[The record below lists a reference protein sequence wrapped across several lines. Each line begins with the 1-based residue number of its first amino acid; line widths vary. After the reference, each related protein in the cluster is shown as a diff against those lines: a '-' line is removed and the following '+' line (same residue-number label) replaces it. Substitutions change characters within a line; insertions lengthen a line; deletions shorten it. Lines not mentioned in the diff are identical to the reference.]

1 MKYGKTKA
9 VFLICL
15 IGAVLTAG
23 FIVYNKSRGPKIRN
37 VVLIS
42 MDTTRSDHLS
52 CYGIYKNV
60 TPNIDALAQE
70 GALFK
75 HMYSPVPL
83 TLPAHSSMLTGVH
96 PPRHGVHDNLK
107 YQLNDSNVTLAE
119 VLKDK
124 GFATGAVISAF
135 ILDSRFGLD
144 QGFDSY
150 SDEFEEK
157 LDSHISQR
165 RGEESTKHAISWIDK
180 NKDNPFFL
188 FLHYYDPHA
197 PYDPPEPFKS
207 KILHPYFAEIAY
219 TDHCI
224 GQVIDRLKA
233 LGHPDRCHG
242 RPR

>member
-124 GFATGAVISAF
+124 GFATGAVISATATAMS
-135 ILDSRFGLD
+135 LKR
-144 QGFDSY
+144 
-150 SDEFEEK
+150 
-157 LDSHISQR
+157 HW
-165 RGEESTKHAISWIDK
+165 TAISLSGEVRK
-180 NKDNPFFL
+180 APNTPFPGSTRTKTIPSFCSCTITT
-188 FLHYYDPHA
+188 HM
-197 PYDPPEPFKS
+197 
-207 KILHPYFAEIAY
+207 HPM
-219 TDHCI
+219 TRRN
-224 GQVIDRLKA
+224 RLRA
-233 LGHPDRCHG
+233 RFFIPT
-242 RPR
+242 